1 MGTPGRLWDLISE
14 SEEGHLAAGVRDVR
28 YLAIDETD
36 RMVEKGHFEELQQLL
51 EMINADQDK
60 MAARQNFVFSA
71 TLSMVHDIPGRFGY
85 KIKNHKSVHDETLKR
100 ESQEVF
106 FCEYLFCTRIIY
118 ILPQF
123 TFMFRNY
130 KTTLEN
136 SNEERAI
143 FYTNLFSRLQ
153 TI

>member
-14 SEEGHLAAGVRDVR
+14 SDEEGDGHLAGVRDVR

-71 TLSMVHDIPGRFGY
+71 TLSMVHDIPGTG
-85 KIKNHKSVHDETLKR
+85 T
-100 ESQEVF
+100 
-106 FCEYLFCTRIIY
+106 
-118 ILPQF
+118 
-123 TFMFRNY
+123 
-130 KTTLEN
+130 
-136 SNEERAI
+136 
-143 FYTNLFSRLQ
+143 YTEMGQSISLSFLN
-153 TI
+153 